1 MTQQKKSMDKMT
13 KGFIIFMAAAFVIL
27 SVVAV
32 FGNRSY
38 ELKGLAKTGQPQ
50 QSQNAGTS
58 GSGSP
63 EFQPYLEEIHKQIS
77 GKWQPPA
84 VNKDSEVVLKFT
96 VLKNGHVINE
106 QVSQSSGIKEVD
118 ESGHFKHVLDV
129 VVQALEGDGVAVRL
143 GFLEDAEQYAQS
155 TRSDV
160 FKFLAVNHDVLVFV
174 VVERFHLLLHFDCG
188 GSVELALKRGN

>member
-1 MTQQKKSMDKMT
+1 MTQQKKGMDKMT

-38 ELKGLAKTGQPQ
+38 ELKGLAKTSQSQ
-50 QSQNAGTS
+50 QSQGAGAS

-84 VNKDSEVVLKFT
+84 LNKDSEVVLKFT
-96 VLKNGHVINE
+96 ILKNGHVVDE

-118 ESGHFKHVLDV
+118 ES
-129 VVQALEGDGVAVRL
+129 ALTALRRSSPLPPLPLSFPRDQVTVNFNFTVR
-143 GFLEDAEQYAQS
+143 ANQY
-155 TRSDV
+155 
-160 FKFLAVNHDVLVFV
+160 
-174 VVERFHLLLHFDCG
+174 
-188 GSVELALKRGN
+188 

>member
-1 MTQQKKSMDKMT
+1 MTQQKKGMDKMT

-27 SVVAV
+27 SAVAV
-32 FGNRSY
+32 LGNRSY
-38 ELKGLAKTGQPQ
+38 ELKGLAKTSQSQ
-50 QSQNAGTS
+50 QSQGAGAS

-96 VLKNGHVINE
+96 ILKNGHVVDE

-118 ESGHFKHVLDV
+118 ES
-129 VVQALEGDGVAVRL
+129 ALTALRRSSPLPPLPLSFPRDQVTVNFNFTVR
-143 GFLEDAEQYAQS
+143 ANQY
-155 TRSDV
+155 
-160 FKFLAVNHDVLVFV
+160 
-174 VVERFHLLLHFDCG
+174 
-188 GSVELALKRGN
+188 

>member
-1 MTQQKKSMDKMT
+1 
-13 KGFIIFMAAAFVIL
+13 MAAAFVIL

-38 ELKGLAKTGQPQ
+38 ELKGLAKTSQSQ
-50 QSQNAGTS
+50 QSQGAGAS

-96 VLKNGHVINE
+96 ILKNGHVVDE

-118 ESGHFKHVLDV
+118 ES
-129 VVQALEGDGVAVRL
+129 ALTALRRSSPLPPLPLSFPRDQVTVNFNFTVR
-143 GFLEDAEQYAQS
+143 ANQY
-155 TRSDV
+155 
-160 FKFLAVNHDVLVFV
+160 
-174 VVERFHLLLHFDCG
+174 
-188 GSVELALKRGN
+188 

>member
-13 KGFIIFMAAAFVIL
+13 KGFIIFMVAAFVIL

-38 ELKGLAKTGQPQ
+38 ELKGLAKTSQSQ
-50 QSQNAGTS
+50 QSQGAGAA

-96 VLKNGHVINE
+96 ILKNGHVIDE

-118 ESGHFKHVLDV
+118 ES
-129 VVQALEGDGVAVRL
+129 ALTALRRSSPLPPLPLSFPRDQVTVNFNFTVR
-143 GFLEDAEQYAQS
+143 ANQY
-155 TRSDV
+155 
-160 FKFLAVNHDVLVFV
+160 
-174 VVERFHLLLHFDCG
+174 
-188 GSVELALKRGN
+188 

>member
-1 MTQQKKSMDKMT
+1 MTQQKKRMDNMT
-13 KGFIIFMAAAFVIL
+13 KGFIIFMVATFVIL

-38 ELKGLAKTGQPQ
+38 ELKGLAKTSQPQ
-50 QSQNAGTS
+50 QSQSKETS

-96 VLKNGHVINE
+96 ILKNGHVVDE
-106 QVSQSSGIKEVD
+106 QVSQSSGVKDVD
-118 ESGHFKHVLDV
+118 ES
-129 VVQALEGDGVAVRL
+129 ALTALRRSSPLPPLPLSFPRDQVTVNFNFTVR
-143 GFLEDAEQYAQS
+143 ANQY
-155 TRSDV
+155 
-160 FKFLAVNHDVLVFV
+160 
-174 VVERFHLLLHFDCG
+174 
-188 GSVELALKRGN
+188 

>member
-1 MTQQKKSMDKMT
+1 MTQQKKGMDKMT

-38 ELKGLAKTGQPQ
+38 ELKGLAKSSQPQ
-50 QSQNAGTS
+50 QTQGAGSS
-58 GSGSP
+58 GSASP

-96 VLKNGHVINE
+96 ILKNGHVVDE

-118 ESGHFKHVLDV
+118 ES
-129 VVQALEGDGVAVRL
+129 ALTALRRSSPLPPLPLSFPRDQVTVNFNFTVR
-143 GFLEDAEQYAQS
+143 ANQY
-155 TRSDV
+155 
-160 FKFLAVNHDVLVFV
+160 
-174 VVERFHLLLHFDCG
+174 
-188 GSVELALKRGN
+188 

>member
-1 MTQQKKSMDKMT
+1 MTQQKKSMDKIT
-13 KGFIIFMAAAFVIL
+13 KGFIIFMVAAFVIL

-118 ESGHFKHVLDV
+118 ES
-129 VVQALEGDGVAVRL
+129 ALTALRRSSPLPPLPLSFPRDQVTVNFNFTVR
-143 GFLEDAEQYAQS
+143 ANQY
-155 TRSDV
+155 
-160 FKFLAVNHDVLVFV
+160 
-174 VVERFHLLLHFDCG
+174 
-188 GSVELALKRGN
+188 